1 MLNQLQGWSWSVVNA
16 SGGTGL
22 AEKKVLAVQGDVHHG
37 SGTRKN
43 NPPFALIPLF
53 LLSAT

>member
-1 MLNQLQGWSWSVVNA
+1 MLNQLQGRSWSVVNA

-22 AEKKVLAVQGDVHHG
+22 AERKVLAARGDVHHG

-43 NPPFALIPLF
+43 NPPSALIPLF
-53 LLSAT
+53 LPS

>member
-1 MLNQLQGWSWSVVNA
+1 MFNA

-22 AEKKVLAVQGDVHHG
+22 AERKVLAAQGDVHHG